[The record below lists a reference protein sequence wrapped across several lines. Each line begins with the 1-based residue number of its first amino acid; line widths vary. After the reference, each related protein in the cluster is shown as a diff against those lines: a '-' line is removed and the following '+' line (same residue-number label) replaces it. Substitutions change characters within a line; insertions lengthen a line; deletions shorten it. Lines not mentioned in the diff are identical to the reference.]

1 MAKWIPFIDETHI
14 PVPVNKILISSSP
27 SKDILDFYNEAL
39 DALED
44 MELND
49 VFDEDEEEMTQAL
62 YERFSNTNILVH

>member
-1 MAKWIPFIDETHI
+1 M
-14 PVPVNKILISSSP
+14 PVNKILISSSP

-62 YERFSNTNILVH
+62 YERFSNTNIVVH